1 MRRLGVVNT
10 GSCVDLGAIIKQ
22 LEVGTYKFNKPER
35 AFLGESFKFVMVLA
49 TAPDQDVDDAFK
61 GVSGALA
68 EQRGRFA
75 QSVEATLRGDDLKIE
90 PSGPQPRTA
99 TTSEPVVWDWTLV
112 PQQGGKKTLT
122 VEVFANLQIGADRHR
137 VQVRTL
143 HQEIEIQVTTYQ
155 RLKSFVVQANGLV
168 LGAIAAVPTLAAL
181 FGLIPQGRDLV
192 RRGWRLL
199 RGGSRKRPP
208 RAA

>member
-1 MRRLGVVNT
+1 MRRLGVVT

-61 GVSGALA
+61 GVNGALA